1 MLFSSTVFVFCCLPL
16 LLIICSLVK
25 YEVKQYV
32 LLFFSLFFYAW
43 GEPRNLAIMLA
54 VCFSSYILSLLLDSS
69 HSPLRRKLWL
79 FIAVVTDLS
88 ILGYYKYANFFID
101 NINSVLAK
109 HIPAIDVIMPIG
121 ISFFTFQALS
131 YVIDVYRKETEVQT
145 SLIKLMLYI
154 SFFPQLIAGPIVKYH
169 DIEKYLED
177 NRTKIDDVLYGLKRF
192 IIGFGKKILIA
203 NPLGA
208 IADAIFGNGYHSTD
222 MGIAW
227 LGAIAYSL
235 QLFYDFSGYSD
246 MAIGLGRMFGFRFME
261 NFNYPYI
268 SKSITEFWRRWHI
281 SLGTWFRYYVYIPLG
296 GNRSGMGRTCVN
308 LFITFMVTGLW
319 HGANWT
325 FILWGIWHGI
335 FVIVERLAGI
345 KESKDNS
352 FAWLRHIYALM
363 AIVVGWT
370 LFRADTI
377 SEGIGFLQVMF
388 GLHHEEYIPF
398 GLGYYLNGYN
408 VFILAIALL
417 LAMPIG
423 RIVADSKFVSE
434 KPCGILLRNIFL
446 LATFVLSVAALAS
459 STYNPFIYFRF

>member
-1 MLFSSTVFVFCCLPL
+1 MLFSSTVFVFGFLPL
-16 LLIICSLVK
+16 LLIICTLVK

-32 LLFFSLFFYAW
+32 LVFFSLLFYAW
-43 GEPRNLAIMLA
+43 GEPRNLAIML
-54 VCFSSYILSLLLDSS
+54 VICFSSYFIALVIDKCQ
-69 HSPLRRKLWL
+69 SPMRRKLGL
-79 FIAVVTDLS
+79 FVAIVLDLS
-88 ILGYYKYANFFID
+88 ILGYYKYANFFVD
-101 NINSVLAK
+101 NVNSIFAR
-109 HIPAIDVIMPIG
+109 HIPAFDVIMPIG

-131 YVIDVYRKETEVQT
+131 YVIDVYRGETKVQI
-145 SLIKLMLYI
+145 SLMKLMLYI

-169 DIEKYLED
+169 DIERYLED

-208 IADAIFGNGYHSTD
+208 IADAIFGSGYHSTD
-222 MGIAW
+222 IGIAW

-281 SLGTWFRYYVYIPLG
+281 SLGNWFRYYVYIPLG
-296 GNRSGMGRTCVN
+296 GNRSSKGRTCVN

-325 FILWGIWHGI
+325 FVIWGIWHGM
-335 FVIVERLAGI
+335 FVILERLAGI

-352 FAWLRHIYALM
+352 FVYLRHIYAIIV
-363 AIVVGWT
+363 IVVGWT
-370 LFRADTI
+370 LFRADSI
-377 SEGIGFLQVMF
+377 GEGLGFLQVMF

-398 GLGYYLNGYN
+398 ALGYYLNGYN
-408 VFILAIALL
+408 IFILTVALL
-417 LAMPIG
+417 LSMPSG
-423 RIVADSKFVSE
+423 RIVAESRFVSE
-434 KPCGILLRNIFL
+434 RPCGILLRNMFL
-446 LATFVLSVAALAS
+446 LVTFVVSVAALAS